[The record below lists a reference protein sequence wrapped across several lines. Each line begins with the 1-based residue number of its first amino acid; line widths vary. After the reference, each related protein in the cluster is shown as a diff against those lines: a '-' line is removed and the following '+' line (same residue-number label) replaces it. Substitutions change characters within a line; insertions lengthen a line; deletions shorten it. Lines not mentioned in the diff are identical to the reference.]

1 MKKIL
6 LFLTTFIV
14 FVAFAQRS
22 CGTDNV
28 MNNYY
33 KQFPEKKA
41 YSQELRKYLSDAKN
55 LRKSSRISSVI
66 TIPVVVHVLYKDATQ
81 NVSNS
86 QILSQI
92 EVLNKDFRKQNA
104 DFSSVVPLEF
114 QSDAADLELAF
125 CLATK
130 DPNGNATTGIERK
143 SVSSGFTLGNDYY
156 TSSGLVA
163 WDTTKYLNIWVG
175 VMDGIDAKGES
186 WVGTLGFAYL
196 PDSAGQPYDGLV
208 ISYDAFGT
216 IGTALAPFNKGRT
229 ATHEIGHYF
238 GLNHPWGE
246 AIYGNSPNS
255 NFCGTTGWDD
265 FCADT
270 PATYYPYFGAPTFP
284 DNKYTCTSTTKGAMF
299 MNFMD
304 YVYDSSMAM
313 FSNDQ
318 KIITQNTITSLRA
331 SLLNSNS
338 CANLNVTEAE
348 KIKKINL
355 YPNPASQ
362 FVSVASP
369 LIIVDEIE
377 IFDTSGKLV
386 VSKKNLKTND
396 QIDVRSLS
404 VGLYYVRLYS
414 KGSLLKSDKF
424 VKK

>member
-6 LFLTTFIV
+6 LLLTIFIV

-81 NVSNS
+81 NISDS

-143 SVSSGFTLGNDYY
+143 SVASSFNFNNQYY
-156 TSSGLVA
+156 TTTGLVA

-175 VMDGIDAKGES
+175 PI
-186 WVGTLGFAYL
+186 TNYLGFAYF
-196 PDSAGQPYDGLV
+196 PDAAGTEYDGLA
-208 ISYDAFGT
+208 IGYKYFGT
-216 IGTALAPFNKGRT
+216 TGTATAPFNKGRT

-255 NFCGTTGWDD
+255 NVCGTTGWDD

-270 PATYYPYFGAPTFP
+270 PATYYPYFDTPAFP
-284 DNKYTCTSTTKGAMF
+284 DNTYTCTSTTKGAMF

-304 YVYDSSMAM
+304 YVDDSSMAM

-318 KIITQNTITSLRA
+318 KIITQNTMTSLRA

>member
-1 MKKIL
+1 
-6 LFLTTFIV
+6 
-14 FVAFAQRS
+14 
-22 CGTDNV
+22 
-28 MNNYY
+28 
-33 KQFPEKKA
+33 
-41 YSQELRKYLSDAKN
+41 
-55 LRKSSRISSVI
+55 
-66 TIPVVVHVLYKDATQ
+66 
-81 NVSNS
+81 
-86 QILSQI
+86 
-92 EVLNKDFRKQNA
+92 
-104 DFSSVVPLEF
+104 
-114 QSDAADLELAF
+114 
-125 CLATK
+125 
-130 DPNGNATTGIERK
+130 
-143 SVSSGFTLGNDYY
+143 
-156 TSSGLVA
+156 
-163 WDTTKYLNIWVG
+163 
-175 VMDGIDAKGES
+175 
-186 WVGTLGFAYL
+186 
-196 PDSAGQPYDGLV
+196 
-208 ISYDAFGT
+208 
-216 IGTALAPFNKGRT
+216 
-229 ATHEIGHYF
+229 
-238 GLNHPWGE
+238 
-246 AIYGNSPNS
+246 
-255 NFCGTTGWDD
+255 
-265 FCADT
+265 
-270 PATYYPYFGAPTFP
+270 
-284 DNKYTCTSTTKGAMF
+284 MF

-396 QIDVRSLS
+396 QIDVRNLS

>member
-1 MKKIL
+1 
-6 LFLTTFIV
+6 
-14 FVAFAQRS
+14 
-22 CGTDNV
+22 
-28 MNNYY
+28 
-33 KQFPEKKA
+33 
-41 YSQELRKYLSDAKN
+41 
-55 LRKSSRISSVI
+55 
-66 TIPVVVHVLYKDATQ
+66 
-81 NVSNS
+81 
-86 QILSQI
+86 
-92 EVLNKDFRKQNA
+92 
-104 DFSSVVPLEF
+104 
-114 QSDAADLELAF
+114 
-125 CLATK
+125 
-130 DPNGNATTGIERK
+130 
-143 SVSSGFTLGNDYY
+143 
-156 TSSGLVA
+156 
-163 WDTTKYLNIWVG
+163 
-175 VMDGIDAKGES
+175 MDGIDANGES

-196 PDSAGQPYDGLV
+196 PDSAGQAFDGVV

-216 IGTALAPFNKGRT
+216 IGTASAPFNKGRT

-238 GLNHPWGE
+238 GLNHPWGK
-246 AIYGNSPNS
+246 AKYGNSPNS
-255 NFCGTTGWDD
+255 NVCGTTGWDD

-270 PATYYPYFGAPTFP
+270 PATYYPYSGTPTFP
-284 DNKYTCTSTTKGAMF
+284 DNTYTCTSTTKGAMF

-331 SLLNSNS
+331 SLLNSNA